1 MWEKVKPY
9 IIPVALFLAG
19 IIGGTI
25 LSNLGNR
32 PGQNDIYFQRLDDAI
47 QRIESGSGELEEQI
61 GGLIE
66 STARLQNDLSTS
78 VDRIGETVKLISSG
92 SDRVEVIAGNVE
104 GYGKE
109 LEDIYRRV
117 REEPVTNDIEP

>member
-1 MWEKVKPY
+1 VWEKVKPY